1 MLRLP
6 ENVIDEIKKL
16 NVLGL
21 SVEDIVFNL
30 RKTFK
35 AGLDDWSDEELAAEI
50 NDIIYP
56 CRCRSPCGKTAL
68 SARSTPVPS

>member
-1 MLRLP
+1 MLRRP

-56 CRCRSPCGKTAL
+56 PEKH
-68 SARSTPVPS
+68 TPKLKP